1 MSMRE
6 VQPELL
12 DQLPPGD
19 PVAARIH
26 RDILRYNRMQGN
38 FEWIRRAL
46 SESLRDGDRVLEIA
60 AGEGRL
66 LSALAQS
73 AELGLGVPAGS
84 GLPGPAGRD
93 AGNAGPQPGS
103 PPCGR
108 PAHAGRARDAELG
121 LGVPTG
127 SGLPGPAGRGAGNA
141 GPKPGSPSRGRPAHA
156 GLAHDAELGLGVP
169 TKPGLLA
176 RASRVAAFDAIC
188 PRPENCPEQVEW
200 TVCRAEDFADYGAF
214 DVILVCHFLHQL
226 PEETLRQL
234 GRQLAGARLI
244 LAAETRRHPLAAG
257 LCRASRLI
265 GFSAEGIGDGLKSI
279 RAGFRGGELKELLE
293 LDEARW
299 RVKLTETLLGSY
311 RLIAE
316 KPGQP

>member
-1 MSMRE
+1 MRE

-19 PVAARIH
+19 PVAAKIH

-38 FEWIRRAL
+38 FEWFRRVL
-46 SESLRDGDRVLEIA
+46 SQSLQDGDRVLEIA

-66 LSALAQS
+66 LSALAQD
-73 AELGLGVPAGS
+73 GL
-84 GLPGPAGRD
+84 LGPAGRED
-93 AGNAGPQPGS
+93 GNAGNA
-103 PPCGR
+103 
-108 PAHAGRARDAELG
+108 E
-121 LGVPTG
+121 
-127 SGLPGPAGRGAGNA
+127 
-141 GPKPGSPSRGRPAHA
+141 
-156 GLAHDAELGLGVP
+156 
-169 TKPGLLA
+169 PGLQA